1 MEAATSPRVP
11 ASIWVATIASISSRS
26 LRALGGGEGGGS
38 VRWTGATVSSGV
50 GDLMTGDRVTGA
62 GLGLTTTARGLV
74 AGVTRVSSM
83 SGPLLELNHQK
94 VPPTIAN
101 KTAPPAINPR

>member
-11 ASIWVATIASISSRS
+11 ASICVATIASISSRS
-26 LRALGGGEGGGS
+26 LRALGGSEGEGS

-62 GLGLTTTARGLV
+62 GVGLTIAARGL
-74 AGVTRVSSM
+74 ASGATGVFSMGVS
-83 SGPLLELNHQK
+83 LFELNHQK
-94 VPPTIAN
+94 VPPMI
-101 KTAPPAINPR
+101 